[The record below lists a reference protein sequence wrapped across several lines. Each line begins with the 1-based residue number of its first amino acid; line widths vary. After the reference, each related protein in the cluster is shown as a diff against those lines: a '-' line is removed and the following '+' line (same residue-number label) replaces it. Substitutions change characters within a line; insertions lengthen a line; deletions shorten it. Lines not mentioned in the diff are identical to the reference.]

1 MKLKRNVVMGIMA
14 GALFLTALA
23 AGPSVLAN
31 VVPASQVQLD
41 AAMNKPL
48 LLAGEKQT
56 AWLRVGLTGFEL
68 ESPEDRPP
76 VNIAIVI
83 DKSGS
88 MGGEKISKA
97 REAAIMAIQRL
108 NVNDIIS
115 VITYDSTVN
124 VLIPA
129 TKVADKEAIFQKV
142 RQIGAGGSTALF
154 AGVSKG
160 TDEMRKFLSE
170 NRVNRLVLLSD
181 GLANVGPATPA
192 ELGSLGTSLIKENI
206 SVTTIG
212 LGLGYNEDLMTQLA
226 YNSDGSHYFSE
237 NASDL
242 AKAFDSEFGRAL
254 SVVAQEV
261 QIQIDCFPGIHPI
274 RLLGRDGDIYGQTAS
289 VFVNHLY
296 TKHEKFI
303 LLEVEVPAGQ
313 KKETR
318 KLAKVSVS
326 YDNLQ
331 TKNRDKLS
339 SELEVKFTRNKNLVE
354 RRANAKVMVDVVEL
368 LAVEQNELALKLR
381 DQGQVK
387 EAQQVLIN
395 NAIFLESNAIQLNAP
410 GLATYGLEQRSD
422 ADSMKDE
429 ASYKKGR
436 KSMRGS
442 QSRRKQQQ

>member
-1 MKLKRNVVMGIMA
+1 MKLKPNVALGIMA
-14 GALFLTALA
+14 AGLILA
-23 AGPSVLAN
+23 ALTGPSVLAG
-31 VVPASQVQLD
+31 VVPSSQVQLD

-56 AWLRVGLTGFEL
+56 AWLRVGLTGFAL

-108 NVNDIIS
+108 NANDIIS
-115 VITYDSTVN
+115 VVTYDSTVN

-129 TKVADKEAIFQKV
+129 TKVADKEAIFQKI

-160 TDEMRKFLSE
+160 ADEMRKFLSD

-261 QIQIDCFPGIHPI
+261 QTHIKCFPGIRPI
-274 RLLGRDGDIYGQTAS
+274 RLLGRDGDIHGQTVS
-289 VFVNHLY
+289 VFINHLY
-296 TKHEKFI
+296 SKHEKFI
-303 LLEVEVPAGQ
+303 LLEVEVPAGEM
-313 KKETR
+313 KETR
-318 KLAKVSVS
+318 KLAKVTVN
-326 YDNLQ
+326 YGNLQ
-331 TKNRDKLS
+331 TKTQDKLS
-339 SELEVKFTRNKNLVE
+339 SELEIKFTKDSKMVE
-354 RRANAKVMVDVVEL
+354 QRINGKVMVDVVEL

-381 DQGQVK
+381 DQGKVK

-395 NAIFLESNAIQLNAP
+395 NALFLESKAIDLNAP
-410 GLATYGLEQRSD
+410 GLSTYGFEQRSD

-442 QSRRKQQQ
+442 QSKRKQQQ